1 VKAPPADQYLH
12 DNSMFEDTESALAIS
27 PCPQVDGTSEIRDGT
42 QSASQHSARHVSTRM
57 NWSKP
62 SPWAGQSPWPSQWRW
77 WSTPPAGVKDR
88 LRQKRAQAALLLVPA
103 MRARAGSKSS

>member
-42 QSASQHSARHVSTRM
+42 QSASQHSGLEKSPRPQIVRQTRFHENELVETLTM
-57 NWSKP
+57 G
-62 SPWAGQSPWPSQWRW
+62 WAI
-77 WSTPPAGVKDR
+77 
-88 LRQKRAQAALLLVPA
+88 ALAIAVALVVYTSG
-103 MRARAGSKSS
+103 GS